1 MIPLFKYEKDVFGV
15 IGQPLKTGDPVN
27 FMWASKPITGFIVK
41 VFESREAKNQKLFWS
56 KIKIK
61 LNGK

>member
-1 MIPLFKYEKDVFGV
+1 MFGV

-27 FMWASKPITGFIVK
+27 FMWASKPITGFIEK